1 MNKDFDKNHPP
12 EIKQIIWKKMD
23 FKNKIFD

>member
-12 EIKQIIWKKMD
+12 EIKQIISEKMD
-23 FKNKIFD
+23 FKNKIFG